1 MSVRTAYAGA
11 DIFDGQETHKNAAL
25 IVEGDSVVDIIP
37 QDDVPADCE
46 VARFEGGK
54 IVPGLVDLQVN
65 GGGGVMLN
73 SDPTA
78 SAIRTITRAHA
89 SRGTTSLLATLITD
103 KPDITKAAVDAAQEA
118 FAKGVPGFIGLHLEG
133 PHLALSRKGAHAG
146 ELIRPMTES
155 DLRALEDLAQ
165 ALPTLLVTVAP
176 ESVGSEQVARLAAAG
191 AVVSLGHTD
200 CTYEQAREQVAS
212 GARCATHLF
221 NAMSQVKARDPGL
234 VGAVVNLPDLSAG
247 LIADGHHV
255 APENI
260 QMILRSKRGPG
271 RIFLVSDAMATTGS
285 ALTEFT
291 LNGRRILRRQGRL
304 TLEDGTLAG
313 ADLDLFSAMQFLQE
327 ALDLSPDEAL
337 RMASLYPAQVIG
349 REGEVGTLRTGSRA
363 DFLWLDETQ
372 QIDRIFVNGNQ
383 TPKDG

>member
-1 MSVRTAYAGA
+1 MSARTAYAGA
-11 DIFDGQETHKNAAL
+11 DIFDGHETHKDAAL
-25 IVEGDSVVDIIP
+25 VVEGGSVVDVIP
-37 QDDVPADCE
+37 QDDVAVDCE
-46 VARFEGGK
+46 IVGFKGGK

-73 SDPTA
+73 SDPSV

-103 KPDITKAAVDAAQEA
+103 RPDITQTAIDAAREA
-118 FAKGVPGFIGLHLEG
+118 FAQDVPGFLGLHLEG
-133 PHLALSRKGAHAG
+133 PHLAFARKGAHAG
-146 ELIRPMTES
+146 ELIRPMAES

-165 ALPTLLVTVAP
+165 ELPTLLVTVAA
-176 ESVGSEQVARLAAAG
+176 ESVGSEQIARLAAAG
-191 AVVSLGHTD
+191 AIVSLGHTD
-200 CTYEQAREQVAS
+200 CTYAQANERVAS

-221 NAMSQVKARDPGL
+221 NAMSQIKARDPGL
-234 VGAVVNLPDLSAG
+234 VGAVINLPDLSAG

-260 QMILRSKRGPG
+260 QMILKSKRGPG
-271 RIFLVSDAMATTGS
+271 RLFLVSDAMATTGS

-313 ADLDLFSAMQFLQE
+313 ADLDLFRAVQFLQD
-327 ALDLSPDEAL
+327 ALDLNLDEAL
-337 RMASLYPAQVIG
+337 RMASLYPAQVVG
-349 REGEVGTLRTGSRA
+349 RTGEVGTLRAGSRA
-363 DFLWLDETQ
+363 DFLWLDENR
-372 QIDRIFVNGNQ
+372 QIGSIFVNGNQ
-383 TPKDG
+383 TPADG